1 MSFKK
6 SVTFTA
12 SVSDFEDG
20 IVSAR
25 VQAENKILDDFVSWI
40 LAQNS
45 SIQRLEKISIGDNE
59 WSGQPMHAVEDEG
72 LSSVITYYCSSF
84 SQLSDIHV
92 LGKDKDNFC
101 LGICVDNHT
110 LSMAP
115 TCSFAYQRYLNGQ
128 VNRPLSIVMAQLRSH
143 NRANNRVT
151 VGGSQSLFTFSHT
164 EETLTLR
171 LNYWKGDDTLV
182 FGVFGES
189 ARVFFSSD
197 MVDASW
203 GFSRKNGM
211 LMNFSFNETIQASV
225 ETQNLTASTSTGRE
239 HNVSLGYAT
248 NLNPFFWGNMNSA
261 TSGWTPYYY
270 NSSYLP
276 VPILSHHM
284 NLKYFNES
292 PTPNDF
298 SDDFVKSSPS
308 FVVTGNILNLPRI
321 SGNQLYLRKQYL
333 PNRLTASPVR
343 LGYTPGFLTAD
354 MIYTVNDRNY
364 LCLQYGWLSFF
375 IEVKDQG

>member
-12 SVSDFEDG
+12 NVADFEDG

-40 LAQNS
+40 LAGNPA
-45 SIQRLEKISIGDNE
+45 IQRLEKISIGDEE
-59 WSGQPMHAVEDEG
+59 WSGQPMHAVEKEG
-72 LSSVITYYCSSF
+72 LNSVITYYCSTYGL
-84 SQLSDIHV
+84 LSDIHV
-92 LGKDKDNFC
+92 LGKNSDNFC

-110 LSMAP
+110 LSLAP
-115 TCSFAYQRYLNGQ
+115 TCSFSYQRYLNGE
-128 VNRPLSIVMAQLRSH
+128 VNRPLSIVMSQLRAHSKAH
-143 NRANNRVT
+143 NRVT
-151 VGGSQSLFTFSHT
+151 VGGSIPLFTFSET
-164 EETLTLR
+164 DETLSLT

-182 FGVFGES
+182 FCVPGES
-189 ARVFFSSD
+189 DKVFFSSD
-197 MVDASW
+197 LVDASW

-225 ETQNLTASTSTGRE
+225 ETQTLGTATSTGRE

-261 TSGWTPYYY
+261 TSGSTPYYY

-276 VPILSHHM
+276 VPILLHHM
-284 NLKYFNES
+284 NLRYFNES
-292 PTPNDF
+292 PSSNDF
-298 SDDFVKSSPS
+298 SDDFVKSSPAYAL
-308 FVVTGNILNLPRI
+308 TGNILNLPRI
-321 SGNQLYLRKQYL
+321 SANQIYLRKLYI

-343 LGYTPGFLTAD
+343 LGYTPGFLSAE
-354 MIYTVNDRNY
+354 MIYSVKERNY